1 MSQNACSAIFLL
13 ENNVLAR
20 GSKFLNSTSGKFDRL
35 RFFSNSFS
43 GYVIA
48 EKLQIWKKDSNLDQ
62 RLSCSHDFKILHGGR
77 IIECD
82 AHYFTHHRLQFSPYV
97 STSCTS
103 TRYLFH
109 EIAKRVFSISCQPCL
124 FYSAVKIVFYSTR
137 SQFWQALKVAPDMWS
152 WRKTHHLKA
161 LWLLFTVFAL
171 K

>member
-1 MSQNACSAIFLL
+1 MNSAIQVKLIGVKIPELNQWLVRPTQILFKLIFRIRNCWNTTHL
-13 ENNVLAR
+13 EKK
-20 GSKFLNSTSGKFDRL
+20 SKLH
-35 RFFSNSFS
+35 
-43 GYVIA
+43 
-48 EKLQIWKKDSNLDQ
+48 Q
-62 RLSCSHDFKILHGGR
+62 RLPCSHDFKILHGGR

-82 AHYFTHHRLQFSPYV
+82 AHYFAHQRLQFPPYV
-97 STSCTS
+97 STLCMS

-109 EIAKRVFSISCQPCL
+109 EIAKCVFSISCQPCL

-171 K
+171 KQYFRP